1 MTLADYR
8 KIRPEDME
16 SVDAGH
22 EAGGHA
28 HPGALE
34 YVQIGVVLAVV
45 TAIEVGL
52 YYINITHDLLVVLL
66 IVLSALKFS
75 LVVLW
80 FMHLKFDNRLFSRLF
95 VGGFLLALAIFMV
108 ALATL
113 HGKLV

>member
-8 KIRPEDME
+8 KIRPEDTE
-16 SVDAGH
+16 SVHAGH
-22 EAGGHA
+22 EAGEHG

-52 YYINITHDLLVVLL
+52 YYINLTHDLLVILL

-80 FMHLKFDNRLFSRLF
+80 FMHLKFDNLLFSRLF
-95 VGGFLLALAIFMV
+95 VGGLLLALTIFVV
-108 ALATL
+108 ALSTL
-113 HGKLV
+113 HGQLV

>member
-8 KIRPEDME
+8 KIRPEDVHSAE
-16 SVDAGH
+16 AGE
-22 EAGGHA
+22 EAGGHS

-34 YVQIGVVLAVV
+34 YVQIGAVLAVV
-45 TAIEVGL
+45 TALEVGL
-52 YYINITHDLLVVLL
+52 YYLDLAHDLLVVLL

-80 FMHLKFDNRLFSRLF
+80 FMHLRFDNTLFSRLF
-95 VGGFLLALAIFMV
+95 AGGFMLALAVFLV

>member
-8 KIRPEDME
+8 KIGPEDVRSAE
-16 SVDAGH
+16 GGQ

-28 HPGALE
+28 HPRALE
-34 YVQIGVVLAVV
+34 YVQIGAVLAVV

-52 YYINITHDLLVVLL
+52 YYLDLAHDLLVVLL

-95 VGGFLLALAIFMV
+95 AGGFMLALTVFLV